1 MPKPNRTLLTAR
13 SSVPTARR
21 DTLFKRTKSVAQ
33 QAGTQSQAPASQ
45 ASSPVPLLITESRQ
59 EFKRLRRAL
68 RQEINPRGPIEKM
81 YLADIAYLEWEI
93 KRLRRGKIAMLNTAF
108 RKALEKLLT
117 ELMRA
122 PHQESW
128 EVDDK
133 ASAIAFDWF
142 SSAKTKKRVAA
153 LLASYGLDTTAIEAK
168 VLQVCSSR
176 LAEFDHLLASAESRR
191 LKAVRALTEYRALL
205 ARHLVATGNVTESDG
220 AKAESPAGGRVTN
233 NVLALGYRRKN
244 TSAA

>member
-1 MPKPNRTLLTAR
+1 MGNQAFAARQDRDAQYRFPQSAGKTLNGTYAR
-13 SSVPTARR
+13 PTPG
-21 DTLFKRTKSVAQ
+21 D
-33 QAGTQSQAPASQ
+33 
-45 ASSPVPLLITESRQ
+45 
-59 EFKRLRRAL
+59 
-68 RQEINPRGPIEKM
+68 
-81 YLADIAYLEWEI
+81 
-93 KRLRRGKIAMLNTAF
+93 
-108 RKALEKLLT
+108 
-117 ELMRA
+117 
-122 PHQESW
+122 W

-205 ARHLVATGNVTESDG
+205 ARHLVATGNVTESDR

>member
-1 MPKPNRTLLTAR
+1 MPKQNRTLLTAR
-13 SSVPTARR
+13 SSVPTAHRG
-21 DTLFKRTKSVAQ
+21 TLLKRTKSVAQ
-33 QAGTQSQAPASQ
+33 QGGAQSQAPASQ
-45 ASSPVPLLITESRQ
+45 VCSPAPLLITESRQ

-81 YLADIAYLEWEI
+81 YLADIVYLEWEI
-93 KRLRRGKIAMLNTAF
+93 KRLRRAKIAMLNTAF
-108 RKALEKLLT
+108 RKALEKLL
-117 ELMRA
+117 EALMRA
-122 PHQESW
+122 PHQETW
-128 EVDDK
+128 EVDDQ
-133 ASAIAFDWF
+133 ASAIALDWF
-142 SSAKTKKRVAA
+142 SSAKAKKAVAA

-205 ARHLVATGNVTESDG
+205 ARHLVTTGNVTESDG

-233 NVLALGYRRKN
+233 NVLALSRRKN

>member
-1 MPKPNRTLLTAR
+1 MPKPNHTLVTTR
-13 SSVPTARR
+13 SPVPTASRGS
-21 DTLFKRTKSVAQ
+21 LLKPKKPSAQ
-33 QAGTQSQAPASQ
+33 QRSLSPALVTQT
-45 ASSPVPLLITESRQ
+45 SSPAPLLITELRQ

-108 RKALEKLLT
+108 RKGLEKLLT

-122 PHQESW
+122 PHQETW

-205 ARHLVATGNVTESDG
+205 ARHLVATGSVTESDR
-220 AKAESPAGGRVTN
+220 AKAESPAGGRASN
-233 NVLALGYRRKN
+233 NVLALGRRKN

>member
-1 MPKPNRTLLTAR
+1 
-13 SSVPTARR
+13 
-21 DTLFKRTKSVAQ
+21 
-33 QAGTQSQAPASQ
+33 
-45 ASSPVPLLITESRQ
+45 
-59 EFKRLRRAL
+59 
-68 RQEINPRGPIEKM
+68 M

-220 AKAESPAGGRVTN
+220 ARAKAPRAVALPTTCLHWGTGARIRARLNNSQFTQNRCELPQCGKEHRPAQRGCKARTRRNAERHGLAARIVFDADQAVRIETLAREIAGAVSDYTSIASPA
-233 NVLALGYRRKN
+233 
-244 TSAA
+244 